1 MADYIRDRF
10 IERLKDMAH
19 DDTYYYGS
27 WSSPQGNG
35 LGDIEDPKSF
45 DCCTSISFCIYRAM
59 GWKWAKQIYGY
70 YWPHTDEAG
79 FDAFLTDMLHL
90 TKLKWSDA
98 DRQYL
103 QPGDI
108 LISDAD
114 YNHTV
119 CYIGDNLIFDAN
131 DFYGDSIAIRSYY
144 DMHWLYCYRWPE
156 DESEEHMIKI
166 DTIKKG
172 DTGTLVKDL
181 QVLLNLWMSKSEPL
195 LVDGI
200 FGEVT
205 ESRLKRYQELQGL
218 TVDGI
223 AGDQTWGDILS

>member
-1 MADYIRDRF
+1 MAAYLVDRF
-10 IERLKDMAH
+10 IDRLKDMAH
-19 DDTYYYGS
+19 DDTYTYGR

-35 LGDIEDPKSF
+35 LGNIEDPKSF
-45 DCCTSISFCIYRAM
+45 DCCTSISYCIYKAM

-70 YWPHTDEAG
+70 YWPHVQETG

-90 TKLKWSDA
+90 DKLMWSDA

-131 DFYGDSIAIRSYY
+131 DYYKDSIAIRSYY
-144 DMHWLYCYRWPE
+144 DMHWLYCYRWKE
-156 DESEEHMIKI
+156 ESEDPMNVLK
-166 DTIKKG
+166 TLKKG
-172 DTGTLVKDL
+172 STGNQVKNL
-181 QVLLNLWMSKSEPL
+181 QALLNLWMSKSEPL
-195 LVDGI
+195 LIDGI

-218 TVDGI
+218 NVDGI
-223 AGDQTWGDILS
+223 AGDETWSDILS